1 MTTTVNWTRTG
12 FIGITPNGWEIHHNR
27 KVGAR
32 DWLVFNA
39 DGFLVGSY
47 ATRDEAVAV
56 AR

>member
-12 FIGITPNGWEIHHNR
+12 AFGITPSGYEITRGERAGLDIWH
-27 KVGAR
+27 VFAPSGAH
-32 DWLVFNA
+32 
-39 DGFLVGSY
+39 VGSY